1 MEKLFK
7 ILVLLFVVF
16 AASSCQTQQ
25 KQPDTLKDALNDHFL
40 MGVAV
45 NAFQTNGADSMANVL
60 IKKHFN
66 SIVAENCMKSA
77 LIQPSEGKFTFDDAD
92 RFVEYG
98 EKNNMFIIGHTLIW
112 HSQSPQ
118 WLYVDDEGNQVS
130 REVLIER
137 MKNHIFTVVGR
148 YKGRVHGWDV
158 VNEAIEDDG
167 SYRENQFYKIIGKE
181 YIQLAFEFAHQADP
195 DAELYYN
202 DYNMVKP
209 GRRETVVEMVRE
221 LKAQGIK
228 IDGIGIQGHYMMDF
242 PLIEE
247 LEKSIVAFADLDC
260 DVMITE
266 LDVSALPN
274 PWEAS
279 ADVSVNLD
287 YQERL
292 NPYPDG
298 LTQEAADAFY
308 ERYMDFF
315 NLFIKHSDKI
325 SRVTMWGLSDKYS
338 WKNNYPI
345 HGRTDYP
352 LLFDR
357 NYEAKPIVDMIIE
370 EAQNKTM

>member
-25 KQPDTLKDALNDHFL
+25 KQPGTLKDALNDHFL

>member
-25 KQPDTLKDALNDHFL
+25 KQPGTLKDALNDHFL

-118 WLYVDDEGNQVS
+118 WLYVDDQGNPVS